1 MEWYRRYNLIV
12 LSSQYFK
19 KINFSKSRSEIL
31 DKLEGRWA
39 PKKKFKRNPV
49 ATIPVKESQLD
60 SEKDQINEAVSH
72 QQVTLEIPVTKI
84 NPPNNVLMLE
94 DLPTFVTTE
103 ILQALFGQYP
113 GFK

>member
-1 MEWYRRYNLIV
+1 MKEP
-12 LSSQYFK
+12 
-19 KINFSKSRSEIL
+19 
-31 DKLEGRWA
+31 A
-39 PKKKFKRNPV
+39 PLQV
-49 ATIPVKESQLD
+49 A
-60 SEKDQINEAVSH
+60 
-72 QQVTLEIPVTKI
+72 LEIPVAKI